1 MAIKG
6 QTYRLAMITIML
18 AFFMWGFLTCLN
30 DILVP
35 DLKSIF
41 SLDYT
46 QSMLVQFCWFI
57 TYAIMSI
64 PMSKVLA
71 KIGYKRGLVMGFV
84 IGGIGC
90 LLFILAA
97 ELRIYNVFLFA
108 LFVLASGIV
117 LLQVSANPYVT
128 LLGDP
133 KGAASRLTLAQAL
146 NSLGTTIAPWFGGLL
161 FLGGAA
167 QISSNLSQLSPAEF
181 LAYQEKMSAAIQ
193 HPYLLLAIVMI
204 LLGLVIAFVRLP
216 KFSTEQSKG
225 STLGRKH
232 RFLDYPHLIF
242 GCVAIYMYVG
252 AEVSI
257 GSLLVN
263 YFEQSNIAAFDP
275 TTAAKY
281 VSYYW
286 GGAMIGRFLGA
297 YILRKINPGKMLAF
311 NAWVA
316 IALLVLTVSS
326 HGYFAMWTVL
336 AIGLFNSIMFP
347 TIFSLALEG
356 LADYTPRASGF
367 LCTAIFGGAI
377 IPLIQGYAA
386 DHIGIHLSFVVPI
399 FCYLFIVY
407 YGYWGHRK
415 KGVIS

>member
-1 MAIKG
+1 MNMQKIN
-6 QTYRLAMITIML
+6 YRPAMITIML

-41 SLDYT
+41 NLNYAR
-46 QSMLVQFCWFI
+46 SMLVQFCFFI

-71 KIGYKRGLVMGFV
+71 KIGYKRGVV
-84 IGGIGC
+84 IGFIIGGAGC

-97 ELRIYNVFLFA
+97 ALRIYEVFLFA

-133 KGAASRLTLAQAL
+133 RYAASRLTFAQAL

-161 FLGGAA
+161 ILGGAA
-167 QISSNLSQLSPAEF
+167 QTSAVIAQMSYPDF
-181 LAYQEKMSAAIQ
+181 LAYQQQMSHAIQ
-193 HPYLLLAIVMI
+193 HPYLFLALVMI
-204 LLGLVIAFVRLP
+204 ALGIVIAFVRLP
-216 KFSTEQSKG
+216 KFSTEQLVDTVS
-225 STLGRKH
+225 GRKH
-232 RFLDYPHLIF
+232 RFLDYPHLVM
-242 GCVAIYMYVG
+242 GCVAIFMYVG

-263 YFEQSNIAAFDP
+263 YFEQPDIAAFAP
-275 TTAAKY
+275 TVAAKY

-286 GGAMIGRFLGA
+286 GGAMIGRFLGS
-297 YILRKINPGKMLAF
+297 YILKKIAPGKVLAF
-311 NAWVA
+311 NAWIA
-316 IALLVLTVSS
+316 ILLLVLTVVT
-326 HGYFAMWTVL
+326 HGNFAVWTVL

-356 LADYTPRASGF
+356 LGDYTPRASGF

-377 IPLIQGYAA
+377 IPVIQGFFA
-386 DHIGIHLSFVVPI
+386 DHVGIHLSFIVPI
-399 FCYLFIVY
+399 ICYLYIVY
-407 YGYWGHRK
+407 YGYRGHKER
-415 KGVIS
+415 V